1 MYSDE
6 MMKYLY
12 SYNLPQKTDETEEK
26 KPKGGSRNLL
36 NTLNN
41 FRNICAT
48 VPVEF
53 HHEQGRT

>member
-1 MYSDE
+1 

>member
-1 MYSDE
+1 

-12 SYNLPQKTDETEEK
+12 SYNLPQKSDDIDLGDK
-26 KPKGGSRNLL
+26 KLQGGNNNLF

-41 FRNICAT
+41 LRNICAT